1 MSKKTSYNEKIENII
16 MERVYKLE
24 EENEKL
30 RFQLTAIQAKLEVYE
45 RIANLTD
52 KDRSIGFESPIIKE
66 GD

>member
-52 KDRSIGFESPIIKE
+52 KDRSIGFGPPIIKE

>member
-1 MSKKTSYNEKIENII
+1 MSKKTSCNEKIENII

-24 EENEKL
+24 
-30 RFQLTAIQAKLEVYE
+30 EVYE

-52 KDRSIGFESPIIKE
+52 KDRSIGFGPPIIKE

>member
-30 RFQLTAIQAKLEVYE
+30 RFQLTAIQGKLEVYE

-52 KDRSIGFESPIIKE
+52 KDRSIGFEPPIIKE